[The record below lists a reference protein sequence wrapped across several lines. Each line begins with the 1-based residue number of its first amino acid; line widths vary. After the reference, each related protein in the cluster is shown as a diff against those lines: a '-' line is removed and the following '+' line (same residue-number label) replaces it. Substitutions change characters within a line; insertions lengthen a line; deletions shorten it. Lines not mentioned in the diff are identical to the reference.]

1 MAQGSNRVAA
11 EPMLIKRYAGRRLYN
26 TVTLTYTAPGKLRAL
41 AGRGQRLIIRDAE
54 SGDDVTREI
63 LDQSQPG

>member
-1 MAQGSNRVAA
+1 MAQKRERVAA

-26 TVTLTYTAPGKLRAL
+26 TATLTYATAGELRAI
-41 AGRGQRLIIRDAE
+41 ADRGQRLIIRDAQ

-63 LDQSQPG
+63 LARN

>member
-1 MAQGSNRVAA
+1 MSIMPRKHQRVAA

-26 TVTLTYTAPGKLRAL
+26 TATLAYTTPAELRAI
-41 AGRGQRLIIRDAE
+41 ADRGQRLIIRDAP

-63 LDQSQPG
+63 LARN